1 MSSSSALERMI
12 DKVLVQK
19 EAELIS
25 QIDSAYQES
34 LDNLESSRSK
44 LEAERTRIVE
54 AAESKLK
61 TLSVRLSDQQ
71 DLHHATKSF

>member
-1 MSSSSALERMI
+1 MSSNSTLEHMI

-34 LDNLESSRSK
+34 LVK
-44 LEAERTRIVE
+44 
-54 AAESKLK
+54 
-61 TLSVRLSDQQ
+61 
-71 DLHHATKSF
+71 H

>member
-1 MSSSSALERMI
+1 MSSSSALEHMI

-34 LDNLESSRSK
+34 LDNLESSRSNWK
-44 LEAERTRIVE
+44 LNA
-54 AAESKLK
+54 
-61 TLSVRLSDQQ
+61 QG
-71 DLHHATKSF
+71 

>member
-1 MSSSSALERMI
+1 MSSSSALEHMI

-19 EAELIS
+19 ETELIS

-54 AAESKLK
+54 AARKQAENLK
-61 TLSVRLSDQQ
+61 RQIIGSARL
-71 DLHHATKSF
+71 

>member
-1 MSSSSALERMI
+1 MSSNSALERMI

-34 LDNLESSRSK
+34 LDNLNLLEQVGSRTHKDSRGQK
-44 LEAERTRIVE
+44 AG
-54 AAESKLK
+54 
-61 TLSVRLSDQQ
+61 
-71 DLHHATKSF
+71 

>member
-25 QIDSAYQES
+25 QIDSAYQS
-34 LDNLESSRSK
+34 RLTTLNLLGASWK
-44 LEAERTRIVE
+44 QNA
-54 AAESKLK
+54 
-61 TLSVRLSDQQ
+61 QG
-71 DLHHATKSF
+71 